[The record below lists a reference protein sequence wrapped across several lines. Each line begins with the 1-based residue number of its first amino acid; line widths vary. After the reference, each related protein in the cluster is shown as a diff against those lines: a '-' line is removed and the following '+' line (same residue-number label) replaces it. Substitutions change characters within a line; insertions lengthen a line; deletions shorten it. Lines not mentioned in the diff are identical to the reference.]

1 MSGIEL
7 DGFEEVEALLQ
18 DMTLTEA
25 DEKKAMKAGI
35 DVIYNA
41 VESNTPVG
49 ESGDM
54 KRKIREKVSKNDLSL
69 ITGQVIM
76 GAWYTGFEEFGTSQQ
91 KHHVGFFERSVNS
104 SQDEALEVL
113 AKGLLKQG

>member
-7 DGFEEVEALLQ
+7 DGFEELENIVQ

-25 DEKKAMKAGI
+25 DEKKAMKSAI
-35 DVIYNA
+35 DVIYNV

-49 ESGDM
+49 ETGNM
-54 KRKIREKVSKNDLSL
+54 KEKIKEKVSKDDFSV
-69 ITGQVIM
+69 IGQVIM
-76 GAWYTGFEEFGTSQQ
+76 GEWYTGFEEFGTSQQ

-104 SQDEALEVL
+104 SENEALEVL
-113 AKGLLKQG
+113 AKGLLK

>member
-7 DGFEEVEALLQ
+7 EGFEELEELLQ
-18 DMTLTEA
+18 DMTLTET

-54 KRKIREKVSKNDLSL
+54 KKEIKEKVTKDDFSV
-69 ITGQVIM
+69 TGQAIM

-113 AKGLLKQG
+113 AKGLLK

>member
-1 MSGIEL
+1 
-7 DGFEEVEALLQ
+7 DGFEELEALLQ

-25 DEKKAMKAGI
+25 DEKKAMKDGI

-49 ESGDM
+49 ETGKM
-54 KRKIREKVSKNDLSL
+54 KKEIKTKVSKDDFSV
-69 ITGQVIM
+69 TGQVIM

-104 SQDEALEVL
+104 SQNEALEVL
-113 AKGLLKQG
+113 AKGLLK

>member
-7 DGFEEVEALLQ
+7 DGFEELEALLQ

-25 DEKKAMKAGI
+25 DEKKAMKDGI

-49 ESGDM
+49 ETGKM
-54 KRKIREKVSKNDLSL
+54 KKEIKTKVSKDDFSV
-69 ITGQVIM
+69 TGQVIM

-104 SQDEALEVL
+104 SQNEALEVL
-113 AKGLLKQG
+113 AKGLLK

>member
-1 MSGIEL
+1 MSSIEL
-7 DGFEEVEALLQ
+7 EGFEELEELVQ

-25 DEKKAMKAGI
+25 DEKKAMKKAI
-35 DVIYNA
+35 NVIHKV

-49 ESGDM
+49 PTGKM
-54 KRKIREKVSKNDLSL
+54 KKEIKEKISKDDFS

-91 KHHVGFFERSVNS
+91 KGHVGFFERSVNS
-104 SQDEALEVL
+104 VQDEAVGIL
-113 AKGLLKQG
+113 AKELLKSE

>member
-1 MSGIEL
+1 K
-7 DGFEEVEALLQ
+7 D
-18 DMTLTEA
+18 
-25 DEKKAMKAGI
+25 GI

-49 ESGDM
+49 ETGKM
-54 KRKIREKVSKNDLSL
+54 KKEIKTKVSKDDFSV
-69 ITGQVIM
+69 TGQVIM

-104 SQDEALEVL
+104 SQNEALEVL
-113 AKGLLKQG
+113 AKGLLK

>member
-7 DGFEEVEALLQ
+7 EGFEELEELLQ
-18 DMTLTEA
+18 DMTLTET
-25 DEKKAMKAGI
+25 DEKKAMKASI

-49 ESGDM
+49 ETGNM
-54 KRKIREKVSKNDLSL
+54 KEKIKEKVSKDDFS

-76 GAWYTGFEEFGTSQQ
+76 GEWYTGFEEFGTSQQ

-104 SQDEALEVL
+104 SQNEALEVL
-113 AKGLLKQG
+113 AKGLLK

>member
-1 MSGIEL
+1 MNGIEL
-7 DGFEEVEALLQ
+7 DGFEELEELLH
-18 DMTLTEA
+18 DMTLAEA

-35 DVIYNA
+35 DVIYKA
-41 VESNTPVG
+41 VESNTPTG
-49 ESGDM
+49 ETGDM
-54 KRKIREKVSKNDLSL
+54 KKEIKEKVSKDDFS

-104 SQDEALEVL
+104 SQNEALEVL
-113 AKGLLKQG
+113 AKGLLK